1 MIESFSTSLSLFTP
15 LDGVAFVTLFLGW
28 FLIGFLIDRNGKRRS
43 THALIADFRSRWMV
57 EMVNREN
64 RVADIQILSSLRQGA
79 ALFMSA
85 SMIGIGGTLALL
97 GSAETLEQ
105 VAIEVSPELSA
116 PQLVWEAKLI
126 VVALILVS
134 AFLKFVWSHRLFGY
148 CAVVLGSVPNDP
160 KHPDSLGFAAKAA
173 KLNTYAARSFNR
185 GLRAVYF
192 ALAALT
198 WLLGS
203 IPLILAVTVTLAV
216 LYRREFHSLSRA
228 ALLAD

>member
-1 MIESFSTSLSLFTP
+1 MFETFTNSFSLFTP
-15 LDGVAFVTLFLGW
+15 LDRAAFATLFLGW
-28 FLIGFLIDRNGKRRS
+28 FLISLLIERKGQRRS
-43 THALIADFRSRWMV
+43 THALISDFRSRWMI
-57 EMVNREN
+57 EMVTREN
-64 RVADIQILSSLRQGA
+64 RMVDIQILSSLRQGTA
-79 ALFMSA
+79 FFMSA
-85 SMIGIGGTLALL
+85 SMIGIGGALALL
-97 GSAETLEQ
+97 GSTETLQQ
-105 VAIEVSPELSA
+105 VATEVSAELSA
-116 PQLVWEAKLI
+116 PALVWEAKLM

-160 KHPDSLGFAAKAA
+160 DHPDALLFAAKAA

-198 WLLGS
+198 WLLGA
-203 IPLILAVTVTLAV
+203 IPLIIAVAATLAV
-216 LYRREFHSLSRA
+216 LYRREFHSQSRA

>member
-1 MIESFSTSLSLFTP
+1 MIESFATSLSLFTQ
-15 LDGVAFVTLFLGW
+15 LDGIAFTTLFLGW

-43 THALIADFRSRWMV
+43 THALISDFRSRWMI
-57 EMVNREN
+57 EMVGREN
-64 RVADIQILSSLRQGA
+64 RVADIQILSSLRQGTA
-79 ALFMSA
+79 FFMSA

-97 GSAETLEQ
+97 GSADTLEQ
-105 VAIEVSPELSA
+105 VATEVSPELSA
-116 PQLVWEAKLI
+116 PQLVWEIKLI
-126 VVALILVS
+126 VVAMILVS

-148 CAVVLGSVPNDP
+148 CAVVLGSVPND
-160 KHPDSLGFAAKAA
+160 KNHPDALGFAAKAA

-192 ALAALT
+192 AMAALT

-203 IPLILAVTVTLAV
+203 IPLIVAVTVTLAV